1 MLRHAILC
9 LRSEWTKSGE
19 QLRRDSVPTALKSS
33 VALTRNRRRW
43 ACELSSSST
52 PSQAR
57 WGVRL
62 LAAGAP
68 RVRHAPAAVHRAL
81 KSGKRLSGGA
91 RLTRQAEAGGTSH
104 RHPVSGPRGCRA
116 LPPHFPQCSICAFR
130 RICAAMASGEGWG
143 RRRARRWVGCWV
155 PCGKHWA
162 PCLNLCI
169 PVRPCPAGTPA
180 ASTPQEPRQGAC
192 QIGSSQNP
200 Y

>member
-1 MLRHAILC
+1 VKPGAGQPGIVGPWRQLRCARSAWAAPSSRSHMLRHAILC
-9 LRSEWTKSGE
+9 LRSERTKSGE

-81 KSGKRLSGGA
+81 KSGKRLSGA
-91 RLTRQAEAGGTSH
+91 
-104 RHPVSGPRGCRA
+104 VRG
-116 LPPHFPQCSICAFR
+116 
-130 RICAAMASGEGWG
+130 
-143 RRRARRWVGCWV
+143 
-155 PCGKHWA
+155 
-162 PCLNLCI
+162 
-169 PVRPCPAGTPA
+169 
-180 ASTPQEPRQGAC
+180 
-192 QIGSSQNP
+192 
-200 Y
+200 